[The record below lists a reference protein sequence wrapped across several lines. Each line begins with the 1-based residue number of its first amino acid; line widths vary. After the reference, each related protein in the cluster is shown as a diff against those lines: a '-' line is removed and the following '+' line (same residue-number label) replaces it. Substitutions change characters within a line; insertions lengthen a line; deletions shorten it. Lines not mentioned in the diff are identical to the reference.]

1 VSRGNAAGETWS
13 FIWLG
18 SAVEVTLLASHG
30 VPRLVVAAPRVLNDV
45 LGASSG
51 RE

>member
-1 VSRGNAAGETWS
+1 MVSRGNAAGETWS

-18 SAVEVTLLASHG
+18 SAVETSASHG
-30 VPRLVVAAPRVLNDV
+30 GPRLVVAAPHGLNDV
-45 LGASSG
+45 LEASSG